1 MRELKLMQR
10 LRHPNV
16 VQFLDSFE
24 TNSYIYV
31 VMEYV
36 ENGSLAHMIKP
47 QQFGKLSEG
56 LAAKYT
62 YEILLGL
69 QYLHSKGI
77 IHRDIKSAN
86 LLLTKDGKVKVADFG
101 LAKVLEQGFSR
112 AWSAK
117 GTPFWMAPETI
128 TGKGTCLVS
137 DIWSVGCVIIE
148 LVTGVPPWYSK
159 DRDCGNVGLHV
170 AMMQI
175 VEEPHP
181 PLPKN
186 ASDILTEFLLSCFI
200 KDTKQRP
207 PASQLLRH
215 EWLYDARKQSRE
227 SRA

>member
-101 LAKVLEQGFSR
+101 LAKVLEQVRGMPLHMEAGIVVTLHAR
-112 AWSAK
+112 MVPTGLLARLEREGHPLLD
-117 GTPFWMAPETI
+117 GTRNHNREGDMSCVRYLECRVRNHRTSDRSSP
-128 TGKGTCLVS
+128 LV
-137 DIWSVGCVIIE
+137 
-148 LVTGVPPWYSK
+148 
-159 DRDCGNVGLHV
+159 
-170 AMMQI
+170 
-175 VEEPHP
+175 
-181 PLPKN
+181 
-186 ASDILTEFLLSCFI
+186 
-200 KDTKQRP
+200 
-207 PASQLLRH
+207 
-215 EWLYDARKQSRE
+215 
-227 SRA
+227 